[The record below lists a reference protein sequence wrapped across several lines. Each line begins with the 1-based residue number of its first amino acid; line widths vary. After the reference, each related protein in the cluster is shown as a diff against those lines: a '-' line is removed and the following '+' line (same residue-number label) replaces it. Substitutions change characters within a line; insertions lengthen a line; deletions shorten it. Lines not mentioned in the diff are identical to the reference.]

1 MHEARVWVLQDPRAG
16 TAAQALG
23 IAEALGEPFRAIP
36 LGWSPLA
43 ALPLPFPSLWGL
55 DAETRARF
63 SPPWPRLVISA
74 GRRAAPA
81 ARWLRARGARTVH
94 CMRPGP
100 GAGDFDLLVIPRHDN
115 PAPAPNTLPILGA
128 THRMTAA
135 KLTAARAEFPQFAAL
150 PGPRVALLLGA
161 LAPGAAA
168 RTGAQARALGGSV
181 LATTSRRT
189 GTEAAEAL
197 AAALAGHPHSLFRWG
212 DAGPNPF
219 LGLLAHADAVVVS
232 ADSISMASEA
242 LATPAA
248 LFLADPGADPG
259 GLGPRHRAFAES
271 LVAAGEARWLSADAT
286 LFPRVPR
293 NETTRVAEAIR
304 ERGFL

>member
-1 MHEARVWVLQDPRAG
+1 MKG
-16 TAAQALG
+16 
-23 IAEALGEPFRAIP
+23 AE
-36 LGWSPLA
+36 
-43 ALPLPFPSLWGL
+43 
-55 DAETRARF
+55 
-63 SPPWPRLVISA
+63 
-74 GRRAAPA
+74 
-81 ARWLRARGARTVH
+81 
-94 CMRPGP
+94 
-100 GAGDFDLLVIPRHDN
+100 
-115 PAPAPNTLPILGA
+115 APNTLPILGA

-135 KLTAARAEFPQFAAL
+135 KLAAARAEFPQFAAL

-161 LAPGAAA
+161 LAPETAA
-168 RTGAQARALGGSV
+168 RIGTQARALGGSV

-189 GTEAAEAL
+189 GAEAAEAL

-248 LFLADPGADPG
+248 LFLADPG

-271 LVAAGEARWLSADAT
+271 LVTAGEARWLSADAT

-304 ERGFL
+304 EKGFL